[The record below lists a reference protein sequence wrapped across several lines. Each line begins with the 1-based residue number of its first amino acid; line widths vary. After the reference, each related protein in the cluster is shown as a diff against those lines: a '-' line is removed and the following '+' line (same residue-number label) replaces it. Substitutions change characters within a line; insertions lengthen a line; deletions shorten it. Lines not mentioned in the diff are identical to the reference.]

1 MTHQNPIGKQGHAL
15 RFRFAGISEWTL
27 ALRERDFGGESNR
40 KDRVTDQFWDVL
52 CVRYP
57 SIFDFAT
64 ADCRPSPQQGWR
76 IGFED
81 RSSRVASE
89 STQGQALLA
98 SYSALVKDGRSPDN
112 DIIVMSISLIIV
124 SKDLGAPWIG
134 LTLTSPK

>member
-1 MTHQNPIGKQGHAL
+1 MGTGVEHQ
-15 RFRFAGISEWTL
+15 
-27 ALRERDFGGESNR
+27 
-40 KDRVTDQFWDVL
+40 RV
-52 CVRYP
+52 
-57 SIFDFAT
+57 
-64 ADCRPSPQQGWR
+64 R
-76 IGFED
+76 I
-81 RSSRVASE
+81 RLE